1 MAGIDRRTRTLFFT
15 TSPRS
20 PMKMVPE
27 IKLLSEEFAGKRWTG
42 NSKLQAEFMNT
53 LCVQDFF
60 MSSQPPKDPAFS
72 ARDRITRAPK
82 ALGFVNLE
90 PAIELTPAGR
100 ELVYG
105 EMPSEALLRQL
116 MKFQLPSPYH
126 PLAKGS
132 DQNFCVKP
140 YLEILRLVRYFGSVT
155 FDELMLFGMQLT
167 DYNKFEEIVDKIKAF
182 RERKALNKKQYRKF
196 IAAEKEQVVR
206 GIYALEIS
214 SGDISTREA
223 QHKNISKFVNTKV
236 SNLRDYTD
244 ACFRYLR
251 ATEVVS
257 ISQSGHSLSIAQ
269 DRKAEVDHLLTTL
282 PREPQFIDNTSAYKA
297 YLFDAETP
305 KLLTDDP
312 VKLTAKIHAMDPS
325 INTAGLRIIEL
336 KSIEHRLR
344 KKAKEATLNKK
355 IAQIK
360 DRKQYDDIQAT
371 FDDITNSKYYDNPL
385 MFEWNTWRAMTM
397 IDGGNIIPNFNLDD
411 NGDPLSTAAGNMPDI
426 LCDYGDFSVLVEVT
440 LQSGQRQYNNEGEP
454 VARHL
459 GKVKLKTK
467 REAFCLFVAPTIN
480 QATISF
486 FYSLHHINIDF
497 YGGKSVIIPIE
508 LSVYRKML
516 EDSYKAS
523 YVPDSSQIRALFE
536 KSKEIAT
543 HTSSENEW
551 YSQIQDYALNWLGES
566 EDSLQV
572 RS

>member
-20 PMKMVPE
+20 PMKMVPD
-27 IKLLSEEFAGKRWTG
+27 IKLLSDESAGKRWTG
-42 NSKLQAEFMNT
+42 NSRLQAEFMEM

-82 ALGFVNLE
+82 ALGFVNLD
-90 PAIELTPAGR
+90 PTIELTPAGR

-105 EMPSEALLRQL
+105 EMPSEVLLRQL

-126 PLAKGS
+126 QLAKGS

-140 YLEILRLVRYFGSVT
+140 YLEILRLVRHFGSVA

-167 DYNKFEEIVDKIKAF
+167 DYKKFDEIVEKIEAYRK
-182 RERKALNKKQYRKF
+182 RKALNKRRYRKF
-196 IAAEKEQVVR
+196 FAAEKDQVVR
-206 GIYALEIS
+206 EIYASEIS

-223 QHKNISKFVNTKV
+223 QNKNISKFVNTKV

-257 ISQSGHSLSIAQ
+257 ISQSGHSLSIVQ
-269 DRKAEVDHLLTTL
+269 DREDEVDYLLDTL
-282 PREPQFIDNTSAYKA
+282 PREPQFICNTAEYKA

-312 VKLTAKIHAMDPS
+312 VTLITKIHAMDS
-325 INTAGLRIIEL
+325 TIDIVGLRVIEL

-344 KKAKEATLNKK
+344 KKEKEEALNKK

-360 DRKQYDDIQAT
+360 DCKQYNDIQAT
-371 FDDITNSKYYDNPL
+371 FDDIIDNKYYDNPL

-397 IDGGNIIPNFNLDD
+397 IDGGNIIPNFNFDD
-411 NGDPLSTAAGNMPDI
+411 NGEPLSTATGNTPDI

-440 LQSGQRQYNNEGEP
+440 LQSGQRQYNSEGEP

-459 GKVKLKTK
+459 GKVKLKTE

-523 YVPDSSQIRALFE
+523 YVPNSRQIRALFE
-536 KSKEIAT
+536 KSKEIAA
-543 HTSSENEW
+543 HTSNENEW
-551 YSQIQDYALNWLGES
+551 YSQIQDYATNWLGEF
-566 EDSLQV
+566 ENNLQF
-572 RS
+572 

>member
-27 IKLLSEEFAGKRWTG
+27 IKLLSEEFTGKRWAR
-42 NSKLQAEFMNT
+42 NPKLQAEFMLR
-53 LCVQDFF
+53 LCEQDFF
-60 MSSQPPKDPAFS
+60 MGSQRPKDPAFS

-90 PAIELTPAGR
+90 PTIELTPAGH

-105 EMPSEALLRQL
+105 EMPNEALLRQL

-126 PLAKGS
+126 TLANGS
-132 DQNFCVKP
+132 DQDFFVRP
-140 YLEILRLVRYFGSVT
+140 YLEILRLVRHFGSIA

-167 DYNKFEEIVDKIKAF
+167 DYKKFDEIVGKIEAF
-182 RERKALNKKQYRKF
+182 RKRKALNKGRYRKF

-206 GIYALEIS
+206 EIYTSEIN

-223 QHKNISKFVNTKV
+223 RGKDVSKFVATKV

-257 ISQSGHSLSIAQ
+257 ISQSGHSISIAQ
-269 DRKAEVDHLLTTL
+269 DRVDEVDYLLDTM
-282 PREPQFIDNTSAYKA
+282 PREPQFIDNTAAYKA
-297 YLFDAETP
+297 YLFDAEMP

-312 VKLTAKIHAMDPS
+312 VTLVAKIHAMNPTVDTE
-325 INTAGLRIIEL
+325 NLGVIEL
-336 KSIEHRLR
+336 KAIEHRLR
-344 KKAKEATLNKK
+344 KKAKEEVLNEK

-360 DRKQYDDIQAT
+360 DCKQYDDIQAT
-371 FDDITNSKYYDNPL
+371 FDGIIGSKYYDNPL

-411 NGDPLSTAAGNMPDI
+411 NGEPLSTAAGNTPDI

-459 GKVKLKTK
+459 GKVKHDTGQ
-467 REAFCLFVAPTIN
+467 EAFCLFVAPTIN
-480 QATISF
+480 QAAISF
-486 FYSLHHINIDF
+486 FYSLHHVNIDF
-497 YGGKSVIIPIE
+497 YGGKSVIIPME

-516 EDSYKAS
+516 EDSYMAS
-523 YVPDSSQIRALFE
+523 YVPDSNQIRAIFE
-536 KSKEIAT
+536 KSKEIAA
-543 HTSSENEW
+543 HTSNENEW
-551 YSQIQDYALNWLGES
+551 YSQIQDYAMNWLAA
-566 EDSLQV
+566 
-572 RS
+572 